1 MDELI
6 KELQKKYIENLTSS
20 LEFHHFFIFGTF
32 IMSLMKFLEN
42 KKGSIWLELI
52 NSKLK
57 DILDTTNGPFSKITI
72 LYILISVLLTF
83 ISGALYG
90 KLKFKVFIFL
100 ASKRDFNVY
109 VEDIIE
115 RSRSGISESQSLNLY
130 LADDQHKKIETRRKY
145 LSRIHAI
152 SEILAS
158 FVLISIA
165 GTLKSNYLDL
175 FFGILFL
182 LLILFLQNKSFE
194 YYVSKVVPLLVI
206 ESLLRDKQFTFSE
219 GFEEQ
224 VQS

>member
-52 NSKLK
+52 N
-57 DILDTTNGPFSKITI
+57 SKITI